1 MGLGL
6 LEAHE
11 CCADLDG
18 VEDADFAEA
27 YRMVGEPGE
36 GAEVFSLTR
45 ESGLPAGEYGRR
57 FVATGAER

>member
-1 MGLGL
+1 MNGERARDGDRITASARWVKAQVGLGL

-27 YRMVGEPGE
+27 
-36 GAEVFSLTR
+36 
-45 ESGLPAGEYGRR
+45 
-57 FVATGAER
+57 